1 MQEKLLTYFQNKINY
16 YFKNI
21 NLLEQALTHRS
32 AASDNNE
39 RLEFLGDAL
48 VNLLVGDVLFSKF
61 PKAKEG
67 QLSRLRAS
75 LVSGEALAELAREL
89 ELPDFLKLG
98 GGEIK
103 TGGRHRESIL
113 AGAMEAVIGAV
124 YRDSDFATCR
134 EKVLSWYESR
144 FNGLDLDQQS
154 IDSKTALQ
162 EYLQAQKKSLPIYE
176 VIEQS
181 GKSHD
186 QVFKVQCIIEEL
198 GVDQAEI
205 GMGSN
210 RRKAE
215 QQAAKLML
223 EKLKND
229 NTK

>member
-1 MQEKLLTYFQNKINY
+1 MQEKLLSYFQNKINY

-32 AASDNNE
+32 VGSENNE

-61 PKAKEG
+61 PEAKEG

-89 ELPDFLKLG
+89 EMPDFLKLG

-124 YRDSDFATCR
+124 YQDSDFATCR
-134 EKVLSWYESR
+134 EKVLCWYESR

-198 GVDQAEI
+198 GLDQAEM
-205 GMGSN
+205 GVGSN

-229 NTK
+229 NRK